1 MIDGRIIGVDVGG
14 TKIGVGLVGGDQISQ
29 YKNFSVTAN
38 GTEEQVINEVIAAV
52 ESVFEDDVHGIGIG
66 VPSLVDVEEGIVYDV
81 QNIPSWKEV
90 HLKKIIENRFHKPVF
105 ITNDA
110 NCFVVGEK
118 YFGKGKPYS
127 NLVGLTL
134 GTGMG
139 AGIIINNHLY
149 TGVNCGAGEF
159 GSIPYLSHTYEYY
172 CSGQFFVNEY
182 NIEGIKVYEKAM
194 RGDGTALKI
203 YSEFG
208 KHVGNAI
215 IAVLFAVDPE
225 AIFLGGTI
233 SKAYRYFK
241 DTMLETVAT
250 FPYKRTIKRL
260 VIDVTEKTRIAVLGA
275 AALYYDA
282 QVGKLRVDSK

>member
-14 TKIGVGLVGGDQISQ
+14 TKIGVGLVEGTQISQ
-29 YKNFSVTAN
+29 YENFGITAD
-38 GTEEQVINEVIAAV
+38 GTEEQVINEVIGAI
-52 ESVFEDDVHGIGIG
+52 ESVFRNNVHGIGIG
-66 VPSLVDVEEGIVYDV
+66 VPSLVDVEKGIVYDV

-90 HLKKIIENRFHKPVF
+90 HLKEIIENRFHKPVF

-110 NCFVVGEK
+110 NCFIVGEK

-127 NLVGLTL
+127 HIVGLTL

-172 CSGQFFVNEY
+172 CSGQFFINEY
-182 NIEGIKVYEKAM
+182 HLQGIEVYERVM
-194 RGDGTALKI
+194 QGDETALKI
-203 YSEFG
+203 YREFG

-233 SKAYRYFK
+233 SKAYPYFK
-241 DTMLETVAT
+241 ETMLEIINT
-250 FPYKRTIKRL
+250 FPYRRTVDRL

-282 QVGKLRVDSK
+282 QGGKLDIASK